1 MTPHREQPS
10 GWIRAAN
17 GAPGLAT
24 PYLDSRPGGTLT
36 RDGALGLAVCRVAA
50 AHAARCYGLGNG
62 APGLAPTGHLTSR
75 LRRPGH
81 VLGSATIMQPEA
93 RAEGRIDRSLARSPL
108 WQLGGRQQRK
118 RVERRDVL
126 GSIARADRAPL
137 GEPELDVLTWLTQ
150 EWFDHGCP
158 LGGKVRFTWYSLGR
172 DLYGGGRRGWS
183 PSGRYREL
191 MREALDNLHAV
202 VLTFRSIDIDEEGG
216 RMRKLHS
223 KVHILER
230 IDDHEEVE
238 LLRDGE
244 GSQAVVGALR
254 GESVEVTFAPWLVDR
269 LLDEGVVLSWRTQR
283 QLSGAA
289 KRLWYELSARFSEF
303 EPTGLPGETELMIEV
318 SGDFFAAMN
327 LQAARDRDNR
337 TALAAA
343 ARRVV
348 AVDDR
353 FRSID
358 LVKRDGAHFLRAR
371 SAEGSAAPAV

>member
-1 MTPHREQPS
+1 M
-10 GWIRAAN
+10 
-17 GAPGLAT
+17 
-24 PYLDSRPGGTLT
+24 
-36 RDGALGLAVCRVAA
+36 
-50 AHAARCYGLGNG
+50 
-62 APGLAPTGHLTSR
+62 
-75 LRRPGH
+75 
-81 VLGSATIMQPEA
+81 
-93 RAEGRIDRSLARSPL
+93 
-108 WQLGGRQQRK
+108 
-118 RVERRDVL
+118 L

-158 LGGKVRFTWYSLGR
+158 LDGKVRFTWYSLGR

>member
-1 MTPHREQPS
+1 
-10 GWIRAAN
+10 
-17 GAPGLAT
+17 
-24 PYLDSRPGGTLT
+24 LT
-36 RDGALGLAVCRVAA
+36 RDGALGLAVAVPAA
-50 AHAARCYGLGNG
+50 AHAGRCYGLGNG

-81 VLGSATIMQPEA
+81 VLGSASIMQPEA
-93 RAEGRIDRSLARSPL
+93 RAEGRIERSLARSPL

-158 LGGKVRFTWYSLGR
+158 LDGKVRFTWYSLGR

-371 SAEGSAAPAV
+371 SAEGSTAPAV